1 MVEVETI
8 TVIIK
13 THDDG
18 REVVRE
24 FEYTGNLN
32 IPVTTLLE
40 KININYDT
48 KIHYSSSCLQ
58 GLCGSCAMLING
70 WPKLA
75 CKTFVNEL
83 PMTKYFHKITLEP
96 LSKFPIIKDLM
107 VDRSKLYESMK
118 ETQQWLD
125 EKAKINYDNI
135 DFEYELS
142 ECLMCGC
149 CLEACPNYT
158 GENPFMGA
166 VLPVSSAK
174 ITAQTSNEKLKFHR
188 QKYRKHFYNNCV
200 KSLVCQDV
208 CPMEIPTQR
217 AISYMNKNSIWH
229 IYHLFKKS

>member
-1 MVEVETI
+1 METI
-8 TVIIK
+8 VVIIK

-18 REVVRE
+18 KEVVRE
-24 FEYTGNLN
+24 FEYTGCLN

-40 KININYDT
+40 KINHNYDT
-48 KIHYSSSCLQ
+48 KIHYSFSCLQ

-83 PMTKYFHKITLEP
+83 PMTKYFHKITIEP

-107 VDRSKLYESMK
+107 VDRSKLYDNMK
-118 ETQQWLD
+118 EAQQWLD

-158 GENPFMGA
+158 GENLFMGA

-174 ITAQTSNEKLKFHR
+174 ITAQTSNEKIKIHR
-188 QKYRKHFYNNCV
+188 QKYKKHFYNNCV

-208 CPMEIPTQR
+208 CPMKIPTQR